1 MNFNREESLPY
12 PQPWEFVINKLDNKR
27 NGFFID
33 IGAYDGL
40 TISNTAYMELDL
52 DWNGICIEPNPVVFS
67 KLEKNRNCICENIG
81 ISGDNIELDFLK
93 IEGYSEMLSGFFNF
107 YDEKHLERIDN
118 EIKRFGGAKE
128 IIKIKTKNLNNL
140 ISEHNI
146 KFVDYLS
153 IDVEGLE
160 KEIIEN
166 INFDNVYIDF
176 ISVENNYNDN
186 EIRIFLSEK
195 GYYFLENVCG
205 DDIFRK
211 INK

>member
-1 MNFNREESLPY
+1 MSFTREENLPY
-12 PQPWEFVINKLDNKR
+12 PQPWEFVINKLNNKR
-27 NGFFID
+27 DGFFID

-40 TISNTAYMELDL
+40 TISNTAYMELEL
-52 DWNGICIEPNPVVFS
+52 GWNGICVEPNPVVFDNL
-67 KLEKNRNCICENIG
+67 KKNRFCICENIG
-81 ISGDNIELDFLK
+81 ISGENIELDFLK
-93 IEGYSEMLSGFFNF
+93 ISGYSEMLSGFLNF
-107 YDEKHLERIDN
+107 YDKKHLERIDN
-118 EIKRFGGAKE
+118 ELKRFGGDKE

-140 ISEHNI
+140 INENGI
-146 KFVDYLS
+146 KTIDYLS

-166 INFDNVYIDF
+166 INFDNVFIDF

-211 INK
+211 ISK